1 MSRLESEVVM
11 EKNVSANELNH
22 FAGLSARWWDP
33 EGPSRP
39 LMALNPVRLAF
50 IEQMLHEQKRSLK
63 GLRALDVGCGG
74 GLLSEAMAQAGAN
87 VVGVDL
93 SPELL
98 EVAKLH
104 ALGSELSG
112 IEYKLLSAEEMA
124 QQHPAQF
131 DLVTCMEML
140 EHVPNPE
147 AVLDACVKLLKPG
160 GLLVLSTLN
169 RTPKAF
175 ALGIVAAEYVFNLV
189 PKGTHS
195 YAKFLKPAEIA
206 RVLRARGME
215 ITAMKGLNYAPLSN
229 TARLSSDSSINFIL
243 ASLKPPEPEEA
254 PEFVDESKL

>member
-1 MSRLESEVVM
+1 MSDVETI
-11 EKNVSANELNH
+11 KNVSAAELNH

-33 EGPSRP
+33 EGSSRP

-50 IEQMLHEQKRSLK
+50 IEQMLQAQERALK
-63 GLRALDVGCGG
+63 GLRVMDVGCGG

-87 VVGVDL
+87 VVGIDL

-104 ALGSELSG
+104 ALGAGLSN
-112 IEYKLLSAEEMA
+112 IEYQLQTAEDMA
-124 QQHPAQF
+124 NVHPEQF

-140 EHVPNPE
+140 EHVPAPE

-195 YAKFLKPAEIA
+195 YSKFLKPAEIA
-206 RVLRARGME
+206 RVLRARRMEVVALKGMQ
-215 ITAMKGLNYAPLSN
+215 YAPLSN
-229 TARLSSDSSINFIL
+229 TARLNDDSSVNFIL
-243 ASLKPPEPEEA
+243 AAIKPSVP
-254 PEFVDESKL
+254 

>member
-1 MSRLESEVVM
+1 
-11 EKNVSANELNH
+11 
-22 FAGLSARWWDP
+22 
-33 EGPSRP
+33 
-39 LMALNPVRLAF
+39 MALNPVRLAF
-50 IEQMLHEQKRSLK
+50 IEQMLHTQKRSLK

-93 SPELL
+93 SPELI

-112 IEYKLLSAEEMA
+112 IEYQLISAEEMA

-131 DLVTCMEML
+131 DVVTCMEML
-140 EHVPNPE
+140 EHVPEPE
-147 AVLDACVKLLKPG
+147 AVLAACVKLLKPG

-215 ITAMKGLNYAPLSN
+215 ITAIKGLNYAPLSN
-229 TARLSSDSSINFIL
+229 TARLSSDSSINFIF
-243 ASLKPPEPEEA
+243 AALKPPEPEEV
-254 PEFVDESKL
+254 PELVDESKP

>member
-1 MSRLESEVVM
+1 MSAAANP
-11 EKNVSANELNH
+11 KNVSTAELNH
-22 FAGLSARWWDP
+22 FATLSARWWDP
-33 EGPSRP
+33 DGPSRP

-50 IEQMLHEQKRSLK
+50 VAQMLQAQKQTFK
-63 GLRALDVGCGG
+63 DVHAIDVGCGG
-74 GLLSEAMAQAGAN
+74 GLLSEAMAQAGAQ
-87 VVGVDL
+87 VIGVDL

-104 ALGSELSG
+104 ALGAEVTGL
-112 IEYKLLSAEEMA
+112 EYQLRSAEDMA
-124 QQHPAQF
+124 QSHAEQF

-140 EHVPNPE
+140 EHVPEPE
-147 AVLDACVKLLKPG
+147 SVLDACVKLLKPG

-215 ITAMKGLNYAPLSN
+215 ITALKGLQYAPLAN
-229 TARLSSDSSINFIL
+229 TARLNNDSSVNFIL
-243 ASLKPPEPEEA
+243 AARKALAS
-254 PEFVDESKL
+254 

>member
-1 MSRLESEVVM
+1 MSDVETI
-11 EKNVSANELNH
+11 KNVSAAELNH

-39 LMALNPVRLAF
+39 LMALNPLRLEF
-50 IEQMLHEQKRSLK
+50 IEQMLQAQERALK
-63 GLRALDVGCGG
+63 GLRVMDVGCGG

-87 VVGVDL
+87 VVGIDL

-104 ALGSELSG
+104 ALGAGLSN
-112 IEYKLLSAEEMA
+112 IEYQLQTAEDMA
-124 QQHPAQF
+124 NVHPEQF

-140 EHVPNPE
+140 EHVPAPE

-175 ALGIVAAEYVFNLV
+175 ALGIVSAEYVFNLV

-195 YAKFLKPAEIA
+195 YSKFLKPAEIA
-206 RVLRARGME
+206 RVLRARRMEVVALKGMQ
-215 ITAMKGLNYAPLSN
+215 YAPLSN
-229 TARLSSDSSINFIL
+229 TARLNDDSSVNFIL
-243 ASLKPPEPEEA
+243 AAIKPSVP
-254 PEFVDESKL
+254 

>member
-1 MSRLESEVVM
+1 MSESIETRPN
-11 EKNVSANELNH
+11 NVSTSELNH
-22 FAGLSARWWDP
+22 FATLSARWWDP

-50 IEQMLHEQKRSLK
+50 IEHM
-63 GLRALDVGCGG
+63 LRAQDRNFKGVRAIDVGCGG
-74 GLLSEAMAQAGAN
+74 GLLSEAMAQAGAS

-104 ALGSELSG
+104 ALGAELTG
-112 IEYKLLSAEEMA
+112 IEYQLQSAEDMA
-124 QQHPAQF
+124 QSRPEQF

-140 EHVPNPE
+140 EHVPDPE
-147 AVLDACVKLLKPG
+147 SVLDACVKLLKPG

-206 RVLRARGME
+206 RVLRTRGME
-215 ITAMKGLNYAPLSN
+215 VSALKGMQYAPLSN
-229 TARLSSDSSINFIL
+229 TARLNDDSSVNFIL
-243 ASLKPPEPEEA
+243 AAIKP
-254 PEFVDESKL
+254 KLP

>member
-1 MSRLESEVVM
+1 MSETAEISA
-11 EKNVSANELNH
+11 KNVSASELNH
-22 FAGLSARWWDP
+22 FASLSARWWDP

-50 IEQMLHEQKRSLK
+50 IEQTLQTQKRTLK
-63 GLRALDVGCGG
+63 GLRTLDVGCGG
-74 GLLSEAMAQAGAN
+74 GLLSEAMAHAGAD
-87 VVGVDL
+87 VIGVDL

-104 ALGSELSG
+104 ALGSGLTG
-112 IEYKLLSAEEMA
+112 VEYQLQSAEDMA
-124 QQHPAQF
+124 QMYPEQF

-140 EHVPNPE
+140 EHVPEPE
-147 AVLDACVKLLKPG
+147 SVLDACVKLLKPG
-160 GLLVLSTLN
+160 GLLALSTLN

-195 YAKFLKPAEIA
+195 YAQFLKPAEIA

-215 ITAMKGLNYAPLSN
+215 ITALKGMQYAPLSN
-229 TARLSSDSSINFIL
+229 TARLNDDSAVNFIL
-243 ASLKPPEPEEA
+243 AALKPQA
-254 PEFVDESKL
+254 T

>member
-1 MSRLESEVVM
+1 MSDVETI
-11 EKNVSANELNH
+11 KNVSAAELNH

-50 IEQMLHEQKRSLK
+50 IEQMLQAQERALK
-63 GLRALDVGCGG
+63 GLRVMDVGCGG

-87 VVGVDL
+87 VVGIDL

-104 ALGSELSG
+104 ALGAGLSN
-112 IEYKLLSAEEMA
+112 IEYQLQTAEDMA
-124 QQHPAQF
+124 NVHPEQF

-140 EHVPNPE
+140 EHVPAPE

-195 YAKFLKPAEIA
+195 YSKFLKPAEIA
-206 RVLRARGME
+206 RVLRARRMEVVALKGMQ
-215 ITAMKGLNYAPLSN
+215 YAPLSN
-229 TARLSSDSSINFIL
+229 TARLNDDSSVNFIL
-243 ASLKPPEPEEA
+243 AAIKPSVP
-254 PEFVDESKL
+254 

>member
-1 MSRLESEVVM
+1 MSVAANL
-11 EKNVSANELNH
+11 KNVSATELNH
-22 FAGLSARWWDP
+22 FAGLSARWWDT

-50 IEQMLHEQKRSLK
+50 IEHMLQAQNRSFQ

-74 GLLSEAMAQAGAN
+74 GLLSEAMAQAGAD

-104 ALGSELSG
+104 ALGSGLTG
-112 IEYKLLSAEEMA
+112 IDYQLQSAEDMA
-124 QQHPAQF
+124 RAHADTF

-140 EHVPNPE
+140 EHVPDPE
-147 AVLDACVKLLKPG
+147 SVLDACVKLLKPG

-175 ALGIVAAEYVFNLV
+175 VLGVVAAEYVFNLV

-195 YAKFLKPAEIA
+195 YAQFLKPAEIA

-215 ITAMKGLNYAPLSN
+215 IAALKGMQYAPLSN
-229 TARLSSDSSINFIL
+229 TARLSSDASINYIL
-243 ASLKPPEPEEA
+243 AARKPSSP
-254 PEFVDESKL
+254 

>member
-1 MSRLESEVVM
+1 MSDVETM
-11 EKNVSANELNH
+11 KNVSAAELNH

-50 IEQMLHEQKRSLK
+50 IEQMLQAQKRALK
-63 GLRALDVGCGG
+63 GLRVLDVGCGG
-74 GLLSEAMAQAGAN
+74 GLLSEAMAQAGAD

-104 ALGSELSG
+104 ALGAELSN
-112 IEYKLLSAEEMA
+112 IDYQLQSAEDMA
-124 QQHPAQF
+124 NAHPEQF
-131 DLVTCMEML
+131 DVVTCMEML
-140 EHVPNPE
+140 EHVPAPE
-147 AVLDACVKLLKPG
+147 AILDACVKLLKPG
-160 GLLVLSTLN
+160 SLLVISTLN

-175 ALGIVAAEYVFNLV
+175 ALGIVAAEYIFNLV

-195 YAKFLKPAEIA
+195 YAKFLKPAEIG

-215 ITAMKGLNYAPLSN
+215 IIALKGLQYAPLAN
-229 TARLSSDSSINFIL
+229 TARLNDDSSVNFIL
-243 ASLKPPEPEEA
+243 AALKPEA
-254 PEFVDESKL
+254 VEI

>member
-1 MSRLESEVVM
+1 MSDTVESSA
-11 EKNVSANELNH
+11 KNVSANELNH
-22 FAGLSARWWDP
+22 FATLSARWWDP

-50 IEQMLHEQKRSLK
+50 IAQMLHAQKLGFK
-63 GLRALDVGCGG
+63 DVRALDVGCGG
-74 GLLSEAMAQAGAN
+74 GLLSEAMAQAGAR

-104 ALGSELSG
+104 ALGAELTG
-112 IEYKLLSAEEMA
+112 IEYQLQSAEDIALSHAE
-124 QQHPAQF
+124 QF

-140 EHVPNPE
+140 EHVPDPE
-147 AVLDACVKLLKPG
+147 SVLDACVKLLKPG

-189 PKGTHS
+189 PRGTHS
-195 YAKFLKPAEIA
+195 YQKFLKPAEIA

-215 ITAMKGLNYAPLSN
+215 IPH
-229 TARLSSDSSINFIL
+229 
-243 ASLKPPEPEEA
+243 
-254 PEFVDESKL
+254 

>member
-1 MSRLESEVVM
+1 MSESAETSPN
-11 EKNVSANELNH
+11 NVSASELNH
-22 FAGLSARWWDP
+22 FATLSARWWDP

-50 IEQMLHEQKRSLK
+50 IEHMLLAQKRAFK
-63 GLRALDVGCGG
+63 GVRAIDVGCGG
-74 GLLSEAMAQAGAN
+74 GLLSEAMAQAGAS
-87 VVGVDL
+87 VLGVDL

-104 ALGSELSG
+104 ALGAELTG
-112 IEYKLLSAEEMA
+112 IEYQLQSAEAMA
-124 QQHPAQF
+124 QTHPEQF

-140 EHVPNPE
+140 EHVPEPE
-147 AVLDACVKLLKPG
+147 SVLDACVKLLKPG

-169 RTPKAF
+169 RTPKSF

-206 RVLRARGME
+206 RVLRTRGME
-215 ITAMKGLNYAPLSN
+215 VVALKGMQYAPLSN
-229 TARLSSDSSINFIL
+229 TARLNDDSSVNFIL
-243 ASLKPPEPEEA
+243 AAIKPSVP
-254 PEFVDESKL
+254 

>member
-1 MSRLESEVVM
+1 MNDVNL
-11 EKNVSANELNH
+11 KNASAAELNH

-50 IEQMLHEQKRSLK
+50 IEQMLHAQKRTFK
-63 GLRALDVGCGG
+63 DVRALDVGCGG
-74 GLLSEAMAQAGAN
+74 GLLSEAMAQAGAD
-87 VVGVDL
+87 VVGIDL

-104 ALGSELSG
+104 ALGAELSN
-112 IEYKLLSAEEMA
+112 IDYQLQSAEDMA
-124 QQHPAQF
+124 QAQPEQF

-140 EHVPNPE
+140 EHVPDPE
-147 AVLDACVKLLKPG
+147 AVLAACVKLLKPG

-215 ITAMKGLNYAPLSN
+215 IIALKGLQYAPLAN
-229 TARLSSDSSINFIL
+229 TARLNDDSSVNFIL
-243 ASLKPPEPEEA
+243 AALKPEA
-254 PEFVDESKL
+254 VEI

>member
-1 MSRLESEVVM
+1 MKEEKI
-11 EKNVSANELNH
+11 EKNVSTAELNH

-33 EGPSRP
+33 QGPSRP

-50 IEQMLHEQKRSLK
+50 IEQMLHAQKRTFK
-63 GLRALDVGCGG
+63 AVRALDVGCGG
-74 GLLSEAMAQAGAN
+74 GLLSEAMAQAGAD
-87 VVGVDL
+87 VIGIDL

-104 ALGSELSG
+104 ALGAGLTEINYQLQ
-112 IEYKLLSAEEMA
+112 SAEDMA
-124 QQHPAQF
+124 QAQPEQF

-140 EHVPNPE
+140 EHVPDPE
-147 AVLDACVKLLKPG
+147 AVLAACIKLLKPG

-175 ALGIVAAEYVFNLV
+175 VLGIVAAEYVFNLV

-215 ITAMKGLNYAPLSN
+215 VTALKGLQYAPLAN

-243 ASLKPPEPEEA
+243 AACKPA
-254 PEFVDESKL
+254 AADAS

>member
-1 MSRLESEVVM
+1 MSVAANL
-11 EKNVSANELNH
+11 KNVSATELNH
-22 FAGLSARWWDP
+22 FAGLSARWWDT

-50 IEQMLHEQKRSLK
+50 IEHMLQAQNRSFQ

-74 GLLSEAMAQAGAN
+74 GLLSEAMAQAGAD

-104 ALGSELSG
+104 ALGSGLTG
-112 IEYKLLSAEEMA
+112 IDYQLQSAEDMA
-124 QQHPAQF
+124 RAHADTF

-140 EHVPNPE
+140 EHVPDPE
-147 AVLDACVKLLKPG
+147 SVLDACVKLLKPG

-169 RTPKAF
+169 RTPSAF
-175 ALGIVAAEYVFNLV
+175 VLGIVAAEYVFNLV

-195 YAKFLKPAEIA
+195 YAQFLKPAEIA
-206 RVLRARGME
+206 RVLRARGIE
-215 ITAMKGLNYAPLSN
+215 ITAMKGMQYAPLSN
-229 TARLSSDSSINFIL
+229 TARLSSDASINYIL
-243 ASLKPPEPEEA
+243 AARKPSSP
-254 PEFVDESKL
+254 

>member
-1 MSRLESEVVM
+1 MSDVETM
-11 EKNVSANELNH
+11 KNVSAAELNH

-50 IEQMLHEQKRSLK
+50 IEQMLQAQKRALK
-63 GLRALDVGCGG
+63 GLRVLDVGCGG
-74 GLLSEAMAQAGAN
+74 GLLSEAMAQAGAD

-104 ALGSELSG
+104 ALGAELSN
-112 IEYKLLSAEEMA
+112 IDYQLQSAEDMA
-124 QQHPAQF
+124 NAHPEQF
-131 DLVTCMEML
+131 DVVTCMEML
-140 EHVPNPE
+140 EHVPAPE

-160 GLLVLSTLN
+160 GLFVLSTLN

-175 ALGIVAAEYVFNLV
+175 ALGIVAAEYIFNLV

-195 YAKFLKPAEIA
+195 YAKFLKPAEIT

-215 ITAMKGLNYAPLSN
+215 ITALKGMQYAPLSN
-229 TARLSSDSSINFIL
+229 IAHLNDDSSVNYIL
-243 ASLKPPEPEEA
+243 AAYKPAAEI
-254 PEFVDESKL
+254 

>member
-1 MSRLESEVVM
+1 MSDVEAT
-11 EKNVSANELNH
+11 KNVSAAELNH
-22 FAGLSARWWDP
+22 FASLSARWWDP

-50 IEQMLHEQKRSLK
+50 IEQMLQAQNRVLNGQHV
-63 GLRALDVGCGG
+63 LDVGCGG
-74 GLLSEAMAQAGAN
+74 GLLSEAMAQAGAE
-87 VVGVDL
+87 VIGVDL

-104 ALGSELSG
+104 ALGAGLSN
-112 IEYKLLSAEEMA
+112 IDYQLQSAEDMA
-124 QQHPAQF
+124 NAHPAQF

-140 EHVPNPE
+140 EHVPAPE
-147 AVLDACVKLLKPG
+147 SVLDACVKLLKPG

-215 ITAMKGLNYAPLSN
+215 LTALKGLQYAPLSN
-229 TARLSSDSSINFIL
+229 SARLSEDSSVNFIM
-243 ASLKPPEPEEA
+243 AAHKPDTAEI
-254 PEFVDESKL
+254 

>member
-1 MSRLESEVVM
+1 MSVAAKL
-11 EKNVSANELNH
+11 KNVSATELNH
-22 FAGLSARWWDP
+22 FAGLSARWWDT

-50 IEQMLHEQKRSLK
+50 IEHMLQAQNRSFQ

-74 GLLSEAMAQAGAN
+74 GLLSEAMAQAGSD

-104 ALGSELSG
+104 ALGSGLTG
-112 IEYKLLSAEEMA
+112 IDYQLQSAEDMA
-124 QQHPAQF
+124 RAHADTF

-140 EHVPNPE
+140 EHVPDPE
-147 AVLDACVKLLKPG
+147 SVLDACVKLLKPG

-169 RTPKAF
+169 RTPSAF
-175 ALGIVAAEYVFNLV
+175 VLGIVAAEYVFNLV

-195 YAKFLKPAEIA
+195 YAQFLKPAEIA
-206 RVLRARGME
+206 RVLRASGIE
-215 ITAMKGLNYAPLSN
+215 IIAMKGMQYAPLSN
-229 TARLSSDSSINFIL
+229 TARLSSDASINYIL
-243 ASLKPPEPEEA
+243 AARKPG
-254 PEFVDESKL
+254 SQ

>member
-1 MSRLESEVVM
+1 MREAVNI
-11 EKNVSANELNH
+11 KNVSAAELNH

-33 EGPSRP
+33 QGPSRP

-50 IEQMLHEQKRSLK
+50 IEQMLHAQKRTFK
-63 GLRALDVGCGG
+63 NVRALDVGCGG
-74 GLLSEAMAQAGAN
+74 GLLSEAMAQAGAD
-87 VVGVDL
+87 VIGIDL

-104 ALGSELSG
+104 ALGAELSN
-112 IEYKLLSAEEMA
+112 IDYQLQSAEEMA
-124 QQHPAQF
+124 QAQPEQF

-140 EHVPNPE
+140 EHVPDPE

-206 RVLRARGME
+206 RVLRTRGME
-215 ITAMKGLNYAPLSN
+215 ITALKGLQYAPLAN
-229 TARLSSDSSINFIL
+229 TARLNDDSSVNFIL
-243 ASLKPPEPEEA
+243 AALKPETVEI
-254 PEFVDESKL
+254 

>member
-1 MSRLESEVVM
+1 MSETAEM
-11 EKNVSANELNH
+11 NTKNVSATELNH
-22 FAGLSARWWDP
+22 FASLSARWWDP

-50 IEQMLHEQKRSLK
+50 IEQMLQAQKRTLK

-74 GLLSEAMAQAGAN
+74 GLLSEAMAYAGAN

-104 ALGSELSG
+104 ALGAELTD
-112 IEYKLLSAEEMA
+112 IKYQHISAEAMA
-124 QQHPAQF
+124 QSHPEQF

-140 EHVPNPE
+140 EHVPEPE
-147 AVLDACVKLLKPG
+147 LVLHACVKLLKPG

-215 ITAMKGLNYAPLSN
+215 IIALKGMQYAPMNN
-229 TARLSSDSSINFIL
+229 TARLNDDSAVNFIL
-243 ASLKPPEPEEA
+243 AAIKPSA
-254 PEFVDESKL
+254 P

>member
-1 MSRLESEVVM
+1 MKEEKI
-11 EKNVSANELNH
+11 EKNVSTAELNH

-33 EGPSRP
+33 QGPSRP

-50 IEQMLHEQKRSLK
+50 IEQMLHAQKRTFK
-63 GLRALDVGCGG
+63 AVRALDVGCGG
-74 GLLSEAMAQAGAN
+74 GLLSEAMAQAGAD
-87 VVGVDL
+87 VIGIDL

-104 ALGSELSG
+104 ALGAGLTEINYQLQ
-112 IEYKLLSAEEMA
+112 SAEDMA
-124 QQHPAQF
+124 QAQPEQF

-140 EHVPNPE
+140 EHVPDPE
-147 AVLDACVKLLKPG
+147 AVLAACIKLLKPG

-175 ALGIVAAEYVFNLV
+175 VLGIVAAEYVFNLV

-215 ITAMKGLNYAPLSN
+215 VTALKGLQYAPLAN
-229 TARLSSDSSINFIL
+229 TARLNDDSSVNFIL
-243 ASLKPPEPEEA
+243 AACKPA
-254 PEFVDESKL
+254 AADAS

>member
-1 MSRLESEVVM
+1 MSETIEI
-11 EKNVSANELNH
+11 NASAAELNH
-22 FAGLSARWWDP
+22 FATLSARWWDP

-50 IEQMLHEQKRSLK
+50 IEQML
-63 GLRALDVGCGG
+63 RAQARTFKDVRAIDVGCGG
-74 GLLSEAMAQAGAN
+74 GLLSEAMAQAGAR

-104 ALGSELSG
+104 ALGAELTG
-112 IEYKLLSAEEMA
+112 VEYQLQSAEEMA
-124 QQHPAQF
+124 KTHAEQF

-140 EHVPNPE
+140 EHVPDPE
-147 AVLDACVKLLKPG
+147 SVLDACVKLLKPG

-195 YAKFLKPAEIA
+195 YQKFLKPAEIA

-215 ITAMKGLNYAPLSN
+215 ITALKGMQYAPLTN
-229 TARLSSDSSINFIL
+229 KARLNEDSSVNFIL
-243 ASLKPPEPEEA
+243 AAIKPQN
-254 PEFVDESKL
+254 S